1 MNHQRKADR
10 LRHKLYEI
18 IFKSDTR
25 GGKAFDIVLL
35 VIILASVLVV
45 MLESVAAF
53 RAKYGP
59 VFLLAEWI
67 FTALFTLELVLRVW
81 VVPRPRHYLFSFL
94 GLVDVLSVLPS
105 YISLLVPG
113 LQYFMI
119 IRVLRLLRVARI
131 FKLTH
136 FLAEGQ
142 VLTTALRASVPK
154 IIVFIG
160 TVLTLVIIIG
170 SVMYVVEGGQHG
182 FTSIPKSIYWAIV
195 TLTTVGYGDI
205 APQTST
211 GQVLAGVV
219 MLLGY
224 GIIAIPTGIVTVEMS
239 HASRR
244 ALLHRVC
251 PNCLKENHEFEA
263 NFCSACGTPLR
274 AEPS

>member
-1 MNHQRKADR
+1 MKNQVKVER
-10 LRHKLYEI
+10 LRQKLYQI
-18 IFKSDTR
+18 IFKSDTPA
-25 GGKAFDIVLL
+25 GKAFDIVLL
-35 VIILASVLVV
+35 VVILASVLVV
-45 MLESVAAF
+45 MLESVYVL
-53 RAKYGP
+53 RLRYGS
-59 VFLLAEWI
+59 VFLLAEWL
-67 FTALFTLELVLRVW
+67 FTGLFTLELALRIW

-105 YISLLVPG
+105 YLSLLLPG
-113 LQYFMI
+113 AQYFMV

-142 VLTTALRASVPK
+142 VLTTALRASFPK
-154 IIVFIG
+154 IVVFIG
-160 TVLTLVIIIG
+160 TVITLVIVIG

-205 APQTST
+205 APKTAL
-211 GQVLAGVV
+211 GQVLAGAV

-244 ALLHRVC
+244 ALLHQVC

-274 AEPS
+274 ASRP

>member
-10 LRHKLYEI
+10 LRQKLYEI
-18 IFKSDTR
+18 IFKSDTPA
-25 GGKAFDIVLL
+25 GKAFDIVLL
-35 VIILASVLVV
+35 VVILASVLVV

-244 ALLHRVC
+244 ALLHRVW
-251 PNCLKENHEFEA
+251 PKCLNENHELEA
-263 NFCSACGTPLR
+263 HLCSACGTPLR
-274 AEPS
+274 AVPS